1 MAVYLIENGKFKL
14 IGDVDINLLSQT
26 EEYKNKQLVVSNVPL
41 NTINDFKQQ
50 LQKQL
55 LNLEKQ
61 RFQNVCEQ
69 YGYNGLA
76 DVQFYANQTT
86 PDPEAQAILTFYSN
100 ANGNGYDDL
109 VWDWITNTLPTY
121 KTLKKLLSLD
131 MKAIEEQIY
140 QQATANNPL
149 P

>member
-61 RFQNVCEQ
+61 RINKILDQ

-76 DVQFYANQTT
+76 DVQFYASQST

-109 VWDWITNTLPTY
+109 IWDWITNTLPTY
-121 KTLKKLLSLD
+121 KTLKKLLTLD
-131 MKAIEEQIY
+131 MKTIEEQIY
-140 QQATANNPL
+140 QQAITNNPL

>member
-1 MAVYLIENGKFKL
+1 MRVSFTVNNIEYNNFDISKTEIQQQLKAKG
-14 IGDVDINLLSQT
+14 INLIPIAQ
-26 EEYKNKQLVVSNVPL
+26 
-41 NTINDFKQQ
+41 QQ

-61 RFQNVCEQ
+61 RINQILDQ

-109 VWDWITNTLPTY
+109 IWDWITNTLPTY

-131 MKAIEEQIY
+131 MKQVEQQIFD
-140 QQATANNPL
+140 QAVANNPL

>member
-1 MAVYLIENGKFKL
+1 MIVSFTYNGATYSNWDISKTEIQQQFKAK
-14 IGDVDINLLSQT
+14 GINLIPIAQ
-26 EEYKNKQLVVSNVPL
+26 
-41 NTINDFKQQ
+41 QQ

-55 LNLEKQ
+55 LQLEKQ
-61 RFQNVCEQ
+61 RINQILDQ

-86 PDPEAQAILTFYSN
+86 PDPEAQVILTFYSN

-109 VWDWITNTLPTY
+109 IWDWITNTLPTY

-131 MKAIEEQIY
+131 MKAVEEQIY
-140 QQATANNPL
+140 QQAITNNPL

>member
-61 RFQNVCEQ
+61 RINKILDQ

-76 DVQFYANQTT
+76 DVQFYASQST

-109 VWDWITNTLPTY
+109 IWDWITNTLPTY
-121 KTLKKLLSLD
+121 KTLKKLLTLD
-131 MKAIEEQIY
+131 MKTIEEQIY

>member
-1 MAVYLIENGKFKL
+1 MIVSFTYNGATYSNWDISKPEIQQQFKAK
-14 IGDVDINLLSQT
+14 GINLIPI
-26 EEYKNKQLVVSNVPL
+26 V
-41 NTINDFKQQ
+41 QQ
-50 LQKQL
+50 ELQKQL

-61 RFQNVCEQ
+61 RINKVCDQ

-109 VWDWITNTLPTY
+109 IWNWITNTLPTY

-131 MKAIEEQIY
+131 MKAVEEQIY
-140 QQATANNPL
+140 QQAITNNPL

>member
-1 MAVYLIENGKFKL
+1 MIVSFIHNGATYSNWDISKPEIQQELK
-14 IGDVDINLLSQT
+14 IKGINLIPIAQ
-26 EEYKNKQLVVSNVPL
+26 
-41 NTINDFKQQ
+41 QQ

-61 RFQNVCEQ
+61 RINQILDQ

-109 VWDWITNTLPTY
+109 IWDWITNTLPTY

-131 MKAIEEQIY
+131 MKAVEEQIY
-140 QQATANNPL
+140 QQAITNNPL